1 MSFLYK
7 LYHSFI
13 YEKSR
18 LDNALNSVRLYK
30 ILTLKHQEVGSMDWF
45 HGFEPALDL
54 HQEPPG
60 SSAVVASFLSMI
72 AHSKPADLW
81 ITITIH
87 RLL

>member
-7 LYHSFI
+7 LYHSLI

-18 LDNALNSVRLYK
+18 LHNALNSVRLYK
-30 ILTLKHQEVGSMDWF
+30 ILTLKHQEVGSMDLF

-60 SSAVVASFLSMI
+60 SSVAAASFVSMI
-72 AHSKPADLW
+72 ALSKPTELL

-87 RLL
+87 